1 MKSGFRNR
9 LGVGRL
15 GLAGVAVLG
24 LGVGSTATAS
34 AEEVTYL
41 FPAPPILPAF
51 GPIQIAKGKG
61 YFKAEGLEVKFRKGR
76 GGVDVAKQVGL
87 GNADLGGG
95 LADGPII
102 VRAQGVPVRAVAA
115 FGGRGF
121 TQIVVRADSGITS
134 PAQLK
139 GKKISVMSYQDT
151 TFYALRGMLASQGLT
166 LKDVRA
172 LAVGPRNVAGTV
184 IKGDAVACAC
194 VPDWIPPFHRAKVKI
209 VILKSEKYFPHM
221 AQAILASDDIL
232 KKRPAM
238 VTKFI
243 RAAMRGMK
251 DIQDDPKAAAAA
263 FVKAVPFWKGKD
275 AYIVGVF
282 RYYADLVYPSTLERG
297 MIDAKRLASLQEF
310 YVKQKIVRK
319 AVPLDQLYTN
329 DFVKASMKK

>member
-1 MKSGFRNR
+1 MKSIITRA
-9 LGVGRL
+9 
-15 GLAGVAVLG
+15 GLAGAAGAL
-24 LGVGSTATAS
+24 AAS
-34 AEEVTYL
+34 ISLTTPAAAEEVTYL

-51 GPIQIAKGKG
+51 GPIQIAKGNG
-61 YFKAEGLEVKFRKGR
+61 YFKAEGLEVTFRKGR

-134 PAQLK
+134 PKQLK

-172 LAVGPRNVAGTV
+172 IAVGPRGVPGAV

-194 VPDWIPPFHRAKVKI
+194 VPDWIPPFHRAKVKFR
-209 VILKSEKYFPHM
+209 ILKSEDYFPHM
-221 AQAILASDDIL
+221 AQAILASDDML
-232 KKRPAM
+232 KNRRDT
-238 VTKFI
+238 VVKFI

-251 DIQDDPKAAAAA
+251 DIQDDPKKAAAD
-263 FVKAVPFWKGKD
+263 FVKAVPFWKGKEG
-275 AYIVGVF
+275 YIIGVF
-282 RYYADLVYPSTLERG
+282 TYYKDLVYPSTLGRG
-297 MIDAKRLASLQEF
+297 VIDAKRLASLQEF
-310 YVKQKIVRK
+310 YVKQGIVRK
-319 AVPLDQLYTN
+319 KVPLDQLYSN
-329 DFVKASMKK
+329 DYVKASMTK